1 MSEYLTI
8 FNKDTSIINDIPPE
22 DVAMTFPYELDSF
35 QKEGIYRIYKN
46 ENILI
51 TAHTGSGKTVLA
63 LYAIAECFRLGKK
76 VIYTS
81 PTKSLS
87 NQKYAE
93 FVEKMGKE
101 NVGILTGDI
110 KMNPDAPCL
119 IMTTEILRNTLYRE
133 VIQKRKGDFYEETKD
148 TTIASNDSN
157 QLLSLKV
164 DEIGAVVFDE
174 VHYINDPDRG
184 RVWEE
189 VFILLPREVNLV
201 LLSATIDKPEEFA
214 GWLGDIKKKS
224 IHLIPTSHRVV
235 PLRHYF
241 WDYTCPQKQS
251 AGVAKIIN
259 KVDYESGGKMIDIL
273 MEDGQFKNYDVIKKK
288 YKRYDINRIM
298 NPLLEKLKQDEMCPA
313 LFFTFSRKKCEK
325 LCGAIQG
332 INYLDHMEQAEV
344 RHIFNH
350 HLHSYKHLYE
360 NIPQYQEIYNLVCRG
375 VGYHHSG
382 LIPILKEIVEILF
395 GRGFIKVL
403 FATETFA
410 VGVNM
415 PTKTVIYSDL
425 EKFDKKGRRYL
436 RTDEYLQMSGRAG
449 RRGLDKT
456 GTVILLP
463 TMEWPDRIVLQG
475 MMTGKSPRIQS
486 KFYPTYQ
493 FVLKTFMNNAEE
505 TKDEDVMDLFIHK
518 TLRYNEDIK
527 KRRVLEE
534 DYEKENEKYNL
545 LKDEVKEKINEDEKM
560 IIEHYIK
567 NHARLTDT
575 FIIIKGKEKSKIE
588 SEQREM
594 EKTTGFKGKK
604 KLYDDYIRTKRM
616 VEDMEYELWYYEKIL
631 KDMTDKM
638 KKLLEEDGYLM
649 REEDP
654 QNPKLIITEKGITAS
669 MIGEVDEILLTEMI
683 FRGYLDG
690 LNFAE
695 VMTCLS
701 IFLNEGDKS
710 NEEKILGELNIPVNV
725 KQVFRNM
732 IIVTEELANKES
744 KYEIPIHSNYYYE
757 DCLFMD
763 LLEPTFIWASGGDI
777 RELYQSTDIY
787 EGNFVRGMLRLT
799 QICET
804 VIKIC
809 NGIRKYNVAQ
819 TIEGFKERLIRD
831 FASVTSLYVK

>member
-1 MSEYLTI
+1 MSSYLTV
-8 FNKDTSIINDIPPE
+8 FNKETSIINEIPSE

-35 QKEGIYRIYKN
+35 QKEGIYRIYNN

-63 LYAIAECFRLGKK
+63 LYAIAECFRIGKK

-101 NVGILTGDI
+101 NIGILTGDI

-133 VIQKRKGDFYEETKD
+133 VIQKRKGDFYEEKEEDENKVKSD
-148 TTIASNDSN
+148 TN

-164 DEIGAVVFDE
+164 EEIGAVVFDE

-214 GWLGDIKKKS
+214 GWLGDMKKKS

-241 WDYTCPQKQS
+241 W
-251 AGVAKIIN
+251 N
-259 KVDYESGGKMIDIL
+259 NENNKMIELL
-273 MEDGQFKNYDVIKKK
+273 MEDGNFKNYDLVRKK
-288 YKRYDINRIM
+288 YKKYDINRIM
-298 NPLLEKLKQDEMCPA
+298 NPFLEKLKEDDLCPA

-325 LCGAIQG
+325 LCNAIQG
-332 INYLDHMEQAEV
+332 INYLDHKQQAEV
-344 RHIFNH
+344 KNIFNH
-350 HLHSYKHLYE
+350 HLHSYKDLYE

-375 VGYHHSG
+375 IGYHHSG

-395 GRGFIKVL
+395 GKGFIKVL

-425 EKFDKKGRRYL
+425 EKFDNKGRRYL

-463 TMEWPDRIVLQG
+463 TMEWPERNVLQS
-475 MMTGKSPRIQS
+475 MMTGKSPKIQS

-493 FVLKTFMNNAEE
+493 FVLKTFIKSEE
-505 TKDEDVMDLFIHK
+505 TKEEDVMNLFIHK

-527 KRRVLEE
+527 KRKVLEN
-534 DYEKENEKYNL
+534 DYEKEKEKSKLLEEEVGSRINEKEKEVIEKYN
-545 LKDEVKEKINEDEKM
+545 
-560 IIEHYIK
+560 K
-567 NHARLTDT
+567 NYNKLNDT
-575 FIIIKGKEKSKIE
+575 FIIVKSKDKMKIE
-588 SEQREM
+588 NEQKEY
-594 EKTTGFKGKK
+594 EKMNGFKEKK
-604 KLYDDYIRTKRM
+604 KLYDDYIKTKKN
-616 VEDMEYELWYYEKIL
+616 VGEMEYELWYYEKIL
-631 KDMTDKM
+631 NDMTDKM
-638 KKLLEEDGYLM
+638 KKLLEEDGYLEQS
-649 REEDP
+649 EE
-654 QNPKLIITEKGITAS
+654 QNGELIITEKGITAS

-683 FRGYLDG
+683 FRGYLDD
-690 LNFAE
+690 LNFGE
-695 VMTCLS
+695 MMTCLS

-710 NEEKILGELNIPVNV
+710 NEEKIIGELNIPEKV
-725 KQVFRNM
+725 KRVFKNM
-732 IIVTEELANKES
+732 IIITEELANKES

-763 LLEPTFIWASGGDI
+763 LLEPTYIWANGGDI
-777 RELYQSTDIY
+777 RELYQCTDIY

-809 NGIRKYNVAQ
+809 NGIRKYGIAQ
-819 TIEGFKERLIRD
+819 TIEGYKEKLIRD
-831 FASVTSLYVK
+831 FTSVTSLYVK